1 MGAAPEGR
9 QNDPTSDP
17 QCKMPDSSMPVITAF
32 KSHPARPGRIRV
44 EIDDKFGFELSR
56 KVVLAKGVT
65 EGERLTPERLK
76 ELETIAAREAAVGF
90 LARRERSRAELA
102 VALKRKKLAPELI
115 ESVLHDLER
124 EKLLSDERFAG
135 AWVNTRRR
143 LSPRGRA
150 ALSYELK
157 QKGIRKKNIDQAMSS
172 YSRDDELQ
180 ALRELIEAR
189 LARFLA
195 AGDDR
200 AKAKHRLLGFL
211 ARRGFSYEDVE
222 LVLREHFPEWA

>member
-1 MGAAPEGR
+1 
-9 QNDPTSDP
+9 
-17 QCKMPDSSMPVITAF
+17 MPDSSTPIITNL

-44 EIDDKFGFELSR
+44 EIDDQYAFELSR
-56 KVVLAKGVT
+56 KVILAKGVS

-76 ELETIAAREAAVGF
+76 ELEAIAAREAAVGL

-102 VALKRKKLAPELI
+102 TALRRKRLDPELI
-115 ESVLHDLER
+115 ENVLHDLEK

-157 QKGIRKKNIDQAMSS
+157 QKGIRKKNIDQAISN
-172 YSRDDELQ
+172 YSRADELG
-180 ALRELIEAR
+180 ALRELIEGR
-189 LARFLA
+189 LARYA
-195 AGDDR
+195 ASGDDR
-200 AKAKHRLLGFL
+200 AKVKHRLLGFL
-211 ARRGFSYEDVE
+211 ARRGFAYEDVE
-222 LVLREHFPEWA
+222 HVLREHFPGWA